1 MSDVEE
7 DAKYEVDGYEAI
19 EKTVAESGN
28 SGRVYAPKEWIGK
41 KVKLILLE
49 PLE

>member
-1 MSDVEE
+1 MSE
-7 DAKYEVDGYEAI
+7 KMKIEVDGYEAL
-19 EKTVAESGN
+19 EKVVTASGN
-28 SGRVYAPKEWIGK
+28 SGRIYAPSDWIGK

>member
-1 MSDVEE
+1 MSEKMKIEVE
-7 DAKYEVDGYEAI
+7 AYEAI
-19 EKTVAESGN
+19 EKVVTASGN

-41 KVKLILLE
+41 RVKLLLLD

>member
-1 MSDVEE
+1 MTE
-7 DAKYEVDGYEAI
+7 KMKIEVDGYEAL
-19 EKTVAESGN
+19 EKVVTPSGN
-28 SGRVYAPKEWIGK
+28 SGRIYAPANWIGK